1 VNTDLRRSNDD
12 LERFAFIA
20 SHDLQEPLRN
30 VSISSQLLVRLYP
43 AELVPQAKLFVDRIF
58 DGATRM
64 RELLTD
70 LRSYVEI
77 AASRKSEAENVD
89 LTVAFDCAVQ
99 NLESTISES
108 NATVTAGRLP
118 IVTSAYQS
126 DFIALFQN
134 LIGNAIKYRGPEP
147 PRIHASVRRK
157 DGEEFEIAVS
167 DNGIGIAPEYHAK
180 IFQPFIRL
188 HGREIPGTGIGL
200 AICQRVVDRYHGR
213 IWVES
218 SLGQGATFL
227 FSVSGV
233 TTKEAAHGVNTRE

>member
-1 VNTDLRRSNDD
+1 
-12 LERFAFIA
+12 
-20 SHDLQEPLRN
+20 
-30 VSISSQLLVRLYP
+30 
-43 AELVPQAKLFVDRIF
+43 
-58 DGATRM
+58 
-64 RELLTD
+64 
-70 LRSYVEI
+70 
-77 AASRKSEAENVD
+77 
-89 LTVAFDCAVQ
+89 
-99 NLESTISES
+99 
-108 NATVTAGRLP
+108 
-118 IVTSAYQS
+118 VTSAHQS

-134 LIGNAIKYRGPEP
+134 LIGNAIKYHGPEP
-147 PRIHASVRRK
+147 PRIHASVRRQ

-233 TTKEAAHGVNTRE
+233 TTKEAAHGVSTRE